1 MEKYAYSS
9 SPGSLGRRGGG
20 DSRLQF
26 RRVPEAWAWPT
37 ARRHWPESR
46 LIILIILIMFINIVF
61 TMDVMSIVVVVV
73 HISDLAVNVC
83 SFDQ

>member
-26 RRVPEAWAWPT
+26 RRVFEAWALPSGLRRRT
-37 ARRHWPESR
+37 ASRVAGDRLGTGRRHRRWH
-46 LIILIILIMFINIVF
+46 V
-61 TMDVMSIVVVVV
+61 D
-73 HISDLAVNVC
+73 
-83 SFDQ
+83 